1 MKIIFAGGGTG
12 GHIYPALALIKT
24 IKEKKGEVEILYIG
38 KINAQEEKLCKKEK
52 IPFQGIKVFYFHR
65 KKILKNFKTLYYFLK
80 AYFKIKKIIKKFKP
94 DIIIGTGGYVSS
106 PVVFAGA
113 KYKIKTIIHEQNSI
127 PGLTN
132 KFLSRYASKIAIS
145 MPSSKEYFPVDKVV
159 LTGNPRS
166 QEILETRK
174 VEKKSLGL
182 DDTKKL
188 LLIFMGS
195 LGAKYVNETI
205 VKALTYLTRINN
217 LEIVFVTGKLH
228 YNNIISEVNKLNI
241 RQNVFIKA
249 YVDNM
254 PEYYQHADIV
264 ICRAGATTIA
274 EICAIGIPVILIP
287 SPFVT
292 NNHQE
297 KNALDLV
304 NDGGAIMIR
313 EKDLNE
319 IEIVKIVKDLLK
331 NPYKLRL
338 LKTNIKKNG
347 IPDSCTRFLNLI
359 KQLK

>member
-52 IPFQGIKVFYFHR
+52 IPFQGIKVFYFRR

-166 QEILETRK
+166 QI
-174 VEKKSLGL
+174 G
-182 DDTKKL
+182 
-188 LLIFMGS
+188 
-195 LGAKYVNETI
+195 
-205 VKALTYLTRINN
+205 
-217 LEIVFVTGKLH
+217 
-228 YNNIISEVNKLNI
+228 
-241 RQNVFIKA
+241 
-249 YVDNM
+249 
-254 PEYYQHADIV
+254 
-264 ICRAGATTIA
+264 RAH
-274 EICAIGIPVILIP
+274 V
-287 SPFVT
+287 
-292 NNHQE
+292 
-297 KNALDLV
+297 
-304 NDGGAIMIR
+304 
-313 EKDLNE
+313 
-319 IEIVKIVKDLLK
+319 
-331 NPYKLRL
+331 
-338 LKTNIKKNG
+338 
-347 IPDSCTRFLNLI
+347 
-359 KQLK
+359 